1 MTRFKTRFKPKM
13 LLILL
18 PAVLAVGACDDE
30 SGPTEV
36 LSQVEGATSVTA
48 SSSLILNQTDLVT
61 VELDGFSLEFWPYTG
76 RTPTLGD
83 AADPINLVLRGG
95 VDPRILRARLM
106 FLDGDRT
113 AFGFPPV
120 SPFDCTWSDAIGGM
134 QSTFAASFGWSGSA
148 VQLQCGAYDPARM
161 HLRLFRFGDWT
172 VANSHFEILI
182 PGTTDHEVVA
192 WELAEQLALVDF
204 LRLSGVPGVTE
215 MINEF
220 PTYRQILG
228 PVFDGLP
235 PALVGLLLATGS
247 INEEGELFNNGVAQT
262 IVLPDLAP
270 AHGGVEI
277 ARQEITIDFDQVI
290 PRPFC
295 TGDGADFLLVTG
307 PVTLDQQVVYTPNG
321 NFTSHYHAKG
331 HLDVIQIDPATG
343 TPVSEPYR
351 ALVNQH
357 GRSVLTDEV
366 NMVSDIQLQMEIR
379 TRGGERGQLIL
390 NMSIGPHGA
399 GDVSVLA
406 SCKT

>member
-1 MTRFKTRFKPKM
+1 MTRLKSKA
-13 LLILL
+13 LLILMSS
-18 PAVLAVGACDDE
+18 VLVVGACDDE
-30 SGPTEV
+30 SGPTDV
-36 LSQVEGATSVTA
+36 LSQMEGATSAVTA
-48 SSSLILNQTDLVT
+48 ASAILNEAELVT
-61 VELDGFSLEFWPYTG
+61 VDLDGSSLEFWPYTG

-106 FLDGDRT
+106 FLDGDRS
-113 AFGFPPV
+113 AFDMPDVFP
-120 SPFDCTWSDAIGGM
+120 FNCTWNDAIGGM
-134 QSTFAASFGWSGSA
+134 QSTFATGFRWSGSA

-182 PGTTDHEVVA
+182 PGTTDHEVVS
-192 WELAEQLALVDF
+192 WELAELITWVDF
-204 LRLSGVPGVTE
+204 LRLGGAADVTE

-235 PALVGLLLATGS
+235 ADLIGLLLATGS
-247 INEEGELFNNGVAQT
+247 IDEDGKLLNNGVAQT

-270 AHGGVEI
+270 AHGGAEI
-277 ARQEITIDFDQVI
+277 ARQEITINFDQVI

-295 TGDGADFLLVTG
+295 NGSGTDFLKVTG
-307 PVTLDQQVVYTPNG
+307 PVTLDQQVVYMPNG

-331 HLDVIQIDPATG
+331 HLDVIQVDPSTG
-343 TPVSEPYR
+343 NPVSEPYR

-379 TRGGERGQLIL
+379 TRGRERGQLML

-399 GDVSVLA
+399 GDVSGSA